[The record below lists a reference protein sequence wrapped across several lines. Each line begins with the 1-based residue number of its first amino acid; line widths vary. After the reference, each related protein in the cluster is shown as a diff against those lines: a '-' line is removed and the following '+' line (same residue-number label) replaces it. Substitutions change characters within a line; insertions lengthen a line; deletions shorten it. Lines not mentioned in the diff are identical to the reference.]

1 MAFTFK
7 FFSESNIRW
16 KKATVLLSFLLTI
29 FNLTAQDSGI
39 SYKPSLEGTIRAKY
53 EYNSSLNGHRFQV
66 RNARFSFSG
75 NVSPYARYEAEIDL
89 SDEGQTRILDAY
101 VEMLLSNKLLF
112 KIGQQKV
119 PFSTDNLR
127 SPHNFQFANRSF
139 LGKQLAGLRDV
150 GATLEYTLG
159 EQFPLELIAG
169 VYNGKGLYNQ
179 KEWRNSLSY
188 AIRGVYTPFKNLEL
202 QLNYN
207 TIQPYDLR
215 MHIFNAGFITSFRRW
230 YFESEVYFKTYE
242 NKAFPSTEG
251 FFVTAHYEIPMK
263 NTRIM
268 ESISP
273 RIRFDQMSNDN
284 NGLINT
290 QTGTYTTDDV
300 KRSRIT
306 GGFTFYLRKPFINHI
321 RLNYEQYFYADNI
334 VNQDNKLVIE
344 FVTKF

>member
-1 MAFTFK
+1 MAFIFVS
-7 FFSESNIRW
+7 FSEKNIRW
-16 KKATVLLSFLLTI
+16 EKAIILLFLFASVFSLS
-29 FNLTAQDSGI
+29 AQDSEI
-39 SYKPSLEGTIRAKY
+39 SYKPTLEGTIRAKY

-101 VEMLLSNKLLF
+101 VEMLLSDKFLF

-150 GATLEYTLG
+150 GATLEYTFG

-188 AIRGVYTPFKNLEL
+188 AIRGVYNPFKNLEL

-215 MHIFNAGFITSFRRW
+215 MHIFNAGFITSFNRW
-230 YFESEVYFKTYE
+230 YIESEIYLKTYE
-242 NKAFPSTEG
+242 NNVFPDTEG

-263 NTRIM
+263 NTRVM

-273 RIRFDQMSNDN
+273 RIRFDQMSDDN
-284 NGLINT
+284 NGLINI
-290 QTGTYTTDDV
+290 QTGTYIADDV
-300 KRSRIT
+300 RRARIT
-306 GGFTFYLRKPFINHI
+306 GGFTFNLRKPFINQI
-321 RLNYEQYFYADNI
+321 RLNYEQYFFADNI

>member
-1 MAFTFK
+1 MVSSLT
-7 FFSESNIRW
+7 FFSESTIRW
-16 KKATVLLSFLLTI
+16 KKAIVLLPLLLT
-29 FNLTAQDSGI
+29 FLNLTAQNSEI
-39 SYKPSLEGTIRAKY
+39 SYKPTLEGTIRAKY

-101 VEMLLSNKLLF
+101 VEMLLSDKLTF

-150 GATLEYTLG
+150 GATLEYAFG
-159 EQFPLELIAG
+159 DQFPLELFAG

-179 KEWRNSLSY
+179 KVWRNTLSY
-188 AIRGVYTPFKNLEL
+188 AIRGVYNPFKNLEF

-215 MHIFNAGFITSFRRW
+215 MHIFNAGFITSFQRW
-230 YFESEVYFKTYE
+230 YFESEVFFKTYE
-242 NKAFPSTEG
+242 NNAFPATEG

-263 NTRIM
+263 NTSLM

-273 RIRFDQMSNDN
+273 RIRFDQMNDDN

-290 QTGTYTTDDV
+290 QTGTYTVDDV
-300 KRSRIT
+300 RRSRIT
-306 GGFTFYLRKPFINHI
+306 AGFTFNLRKPFINQI

>member
-1 MAFTFK
+1 M
-7 FFSESNIRW
+7 
-16 KKATVLLSFLLTI
+16 LLAVFVPL
-29 FNLTAQDSGI
+29 FYLTAQDSLI
-39 SYKPSLEGTIRAKY
+39 SLKPKLSGTIRAKY

-66 RNARFSFSG
+66 RNARLIFAG
-75 NVSPYARYEAEIDL
+75 QVSPYALYQAEIDF

-101 VEMLLSNKLLF
+101 VKMLLSDKLSF
-112 KIGQQKV
+112 IIGQQKV

-150 GATLEYTLG
+150 GATLQYSFDDQL
-159 EQFPLELIAG
+159 PLELIAG

-179 KEWRNSLSY
+179 KEWRNTLSY
-188 AIRGVYTPFKNLEL
+188 AIRGVFSPVKNLEF

-215 MHIFNAGFITSFRRW
+215 MHIFNAGFIKCFHRW
-230 YFESEVYFKTYE
+230 YFESEIYLKSYE
-242 NKAFPSTEG
+242 NNAFPITEG
-251 FFVTAHYEIPMK
+251 FFITAHYEIPMK
-263 NTRIM
+263 NIRVL

-273 RIRFDQMSNDN
+273 RIRFDQMSDDN

-290 QTGTYTTDDV
+290 PTGTYTVDDV

-306 GGFTFYLRKPFINHI
+306 GGFTFYLRKPFINQI
-321 RLNYEQYFYADNI
+321 RLNYEQYFFADNI
-334 VNQDNKLVIE
+334 VNQENKLVIE
-344 FVTKF
+344 FVTRF